1 MGFSRRLNVLTFN
14 TPLIQTTADLSYVIT
29 LGTPDTEMNKQE
41 NLLDLL
47 ELNLKREEKKR
58 ERNYTTMAKYKNV
71 FKALSCQ
78 TNKKVFK

>member
-1 MGFSRRLNVLTFN
+1 
-14 TPLIQTTADLSYVIT
+14 
-29 LGTPDTEMNKQE
+29 MNKQE